1 MQNKVSYLCLGWLH
15 ASQTNS
21 EGRFAA
27 SMSRVDVG
35 HSLFCVGLLDQ
46 VS

>member
-1 MQNKVSYLCLGWLH
+1 MQNEVSYLCLGWLH
-15 ASQTNS
+15 ASQTSNS

-35 HSLFCVGLLDQ
+35 HSLFVLDF
-46 VS
+46 